1 MDKNI
6 RRTEKIRKK
15 RELNEPKEIICI
27 REINENIKR
36 VFNNQPL
43 TRPLRTLNNNCEFKK
58 RYELAWDLK
67 NKERIEKEVKKK
79 KREYNR
85 EYNQKPEVK
94 KKKREYFREYY
105 QKPEVKKKKR
115 EYYEQK
121 KHKQSKS
128 KEQ

>member
-79 KREYNR
+79 KREY
-85 EYNQKPEVK
+85 
-94 KKKREYFREYY
+94 
-105 QKPEVKKKKR
+105 
-115 EYYEQK
+115 YEQK